1 MALSCVAS
9 PGWKKVEDC
18 GGPRDREKDGEG
30 AKHQVLVNAVG
41 SKENGKTANFTPVT
55 LFFGTEAVMLGQRF

>member
-1 MALSCVAS
+1 M
-9 PGWKKVEDC
+9 EDC